1 MNVPGSLTFNESSE
15 SLPEQSRIVTATNP
29 LKPPSKHCVAFFNF
43 SMYLHSFF
51 HRALGLAIGINLCL
65 AGIFTSNAIAAE
77 QIIFKYQRLSESLS
91 VKELTTFAMTG
102 KTSPKLEV
110 YLNLLQGD
118 PKKLRQDLTNQVSI
132 SPLALNQFLDSWVG
146 KLTLDE
152 ASQIIRPRSTQASKQ
167 ALRSAIA
174 LSTAKDNKFS
184 LVEVFQNY
192 PTAQVEVDIDRLI
205 QTDRRINT
213 LSQVAQP
220 VAAF

>member
-1 MNVPGSLTFNESSE
+1 MHLH
-15 SLPEQSRIVTATNP
+15 
-29 LKPPSKHCVAFFNF
+29 PS
-43 SMYLHSFF
+43 F

-65 AGIFTSNAIAAE
+65 AGISTRNAIAAE

-91 VKELTTFAMTG
+91 VKELTTFAVTG
-102 KTSPKLEV
+102 EASPKLEV
-110 YLNLLQGD
+110 YLKLSQGD
-118 PKKLRQDLTNQVSI
+118 PKKFRQDLTNQVSI
-132 SPLALNQFLDSWVG
+132 TPLALSQFLDSWVG

-152 ASQIIRPRSTQASKQ
+152 LSQIIRPGSRQVSKQ

-192 PTAQVEVDIDRLI
+192 PTSQVEVDIDRLI
-205 QTDRRINT
+205 QTDKRINT
-213 LSQVAQP
+213 LSQVVQP